1 VISLVGALMGL
12 VFSAVLADAI
22 VWLASWQAAWPLLW
36 QFFALLSCVVIGVG
50 FGMCRAEQ
58 AAALAPIAAS
68 RSEICGP
75 SFSKIS

>member
-1 VISLVGALMGL
+1 VISLVGALMDL
-12 VFSAVLADAI
+12 VFGAVLADAI
-22 VWLASWQAAWPLLW
+22 AASGQAAWPLLW